1 MSRPKDDF
9 KISYSTMALNADAF
23 HAAFDRARADVR
35 RRFGEPYPNYVN
47 GEPRAGGETLL
58 DRSPIDR
65 EIVIGRFTQGSRAD
79 VRDAIAAARAAFPA
93 WRDLGWRKRVEIL
106 RRAADLIRERKYDI
120 AAMMAYEVG
129 KNRLE
134 SMGDVEESADL
145 ITYYASE
152 MERNNGYE
160 LPMGSLSPNE
170 ETKTVLRPLGVFAVI
185 SPFNFPLALA
195 TGMCAGAL
203 LAGNTLVFKPASDAP
218 WCGLALYRALVDA
231 GVPHGV
237 VHVIVGRGSEVGD
250 ELARNPG
257 VDGMVFTGSREV
269 GTALYRAFAE
279 GPYPRPCIIE
289 MGGKNPA
296 IVTARAD
303 LEKAVSGVLR
313 SAFGYGGQKCSACS
327 RVFVHRDVADEFLE
341 RLVAET
347 KKLRIGDPTERDV
360 FLGPLINAAAVE
372 TYRRAVERA
381 RADGEILTGGR
392 VLDESPFDR
401 GHFVEPVIAELPV
414 AHELFR
420 DELFVPFL
428 CVDRVRSLDEAL
440 DKANDVEYGLTAGI
454 FSEDPS
460 EVEEFFRRI
469 EAGVT
474 YVNRASGATTGA
486 WPGVQSFTGW
496 KASGSSGKGVCGPYY
511 VPQFMREQSRTVIR

>member
-9 KISYSTMALNADAF
+9 KISYSTMTMDAEAF
-23 HAAFDRARADVR
+23 HAAFDRARAEAQSG
-35 RRFGEPYPNYVN
+35 FGASHANYVN
-47 GEPRAGGETLL
+47 GAARTRGEPWL

-65 EIVIGRFTQGSRAD
+65 ELVVGRFVLGTRAD
-79 VRDAIAAARAAFPA
+79 ARDAIAAARAAFPA
-93 WRDLGWRKRVEIL
+93 WRDLGWRARVEIL
-106 RRAADLIRERKYDI
+106 RRAADLLRERKYSI

-145 ITYYASE
+145 IAYYASE
-152 MERNNGYE
+152 MERHDGFE
-160 LPMGSLSPNE
+160 LPMGHLGPNE
-170 ETKTVLRPLGVFAVI
+170 DTKTVLRPFGVFAVI

-203 LAGNTLVFKPASDAP
+203 LGGNAVVFKPASDAP

-231 GVPHGV
+231 GVPAGV
-237 VHVIVGRGSEVGD
+237 VHILVGRGSEVGD

-269 GTALYRAFAE
+269 GAALVRLFAE
-279 GPYPRPCIIE
+279 GRYPRPCIIE

-303 LEKAVSGVLR
+303 LEKATSGVLR

-327 RVFVHRDVADEFLE
+327 RLFVHRDVADELLE
-341 RLVAET
+341 RFVIET
-347 KKLRIGDPTERDV
+347 GKLRIGDPTERDV
-360 FLGPLINAAAVE
+360 FLGPLINEAAAR
-372 TYRRAVERA
+372 TYRAAVERA
-381 RADGEILTGGR
+381 RADGRILTGGR
-392 VLDESPFDR
+392 VLDAPPLDR
-401 GHFVEPVIAELPV
+401 GYFVEPVIAELP
-414 AHELFR
+414 ADHELFR
-420 DELFVPFL
+420 EELFVPFL

-440 DKANDVEYGLTAGI
+440 DKANAVEYGLTAGV
-454 FSEDPS
+454 FSEDAA

-474 YVNRASGATTGA
+474 YVNRQAGATTGA

-511 VPQFMREQSRTVIR
+511 VQQFMREQSRTVMR